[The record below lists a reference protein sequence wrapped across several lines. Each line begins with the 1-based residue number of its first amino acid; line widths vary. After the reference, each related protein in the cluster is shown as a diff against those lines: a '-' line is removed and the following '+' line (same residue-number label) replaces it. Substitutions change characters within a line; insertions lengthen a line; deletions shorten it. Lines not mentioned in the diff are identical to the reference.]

1 MNRRAVKST
10 GSLVLILFLAGCK
23 GGSTLPSYVDVWL
36 SSGNADALDTWKV
49 SSFAPYESGATL
61 LRNSA
66 QFMRQRLDWN
76 WGATAYHSDPLASA
90 RFDYAHVLGLTGQGQ
105 KVAVSDVGFRT
116 THEVFQ
122 DTTIDVV
129 TSIDNKAHGT
139 SVASII
145 AGYASMDDG
154 DSADFTGVA
163 PGAGL
168 ILGNFDTDESLA
180 LVGEAALAQDAV
192 AWNNSWGYPNQPVS
206 TASFNYIFGGNDGP
220 RYLAALRNFA
230 AQGVVVFA
238 LSNTDDLLESDLM
251 PALPVLDSTLTAGW
265 LAVGNAVP
273 TFNSSG
279 ILGLARMSSACLEAA
294 TWCLMADGH
303 WDVADNVGNT
313 SYDAGTGASFAAPQ
327 VSGALALLAEA
338 FPDLTPHDLRLR
350 LLFSADNGFNGFV
363 KAGSLRIDGSDF
375 SHAYSTEFGHG
386 FLDLR
391 AALLPIGAATL
402 QLQEGPVELS
412 AATLSV
418 GGAMGDAVA
427 QGLSEVDVRVTDSLA
442 AGFTLPA
449 DTLTTRS
456 APQTLSARLL
466 SRQSTP
472 TIAPTAAGRVTS
484 FSDLPGTEIALP
496 SEGDLSARL
505 LLPATGSGPVG
516 YGLGLSKHFGTGS
529 SGIDLG
535 LRMASDGGALF
546 GLTGGDAGAGSA
558 MLAVDFGVTQQLGE
572 DGFVRLGASFGLAD
586 PAASGMLTR
595 ADTTQFDSFGLDLGQ
610 SGVFSKGDRL
620 ALSVSLPVAVTLG
633 QAEALLPVVLESG
646 AQTLSAVPIDLAP
659 DSRQLDIGLSYLVPF
674 GSDSDLKLDLQ
685 HSQNYGNQAG
695 MTETAAAIS
704 IRFAF

>member
-1 MNRRAVKST
+1 
-10 GSLVLILFLAGCK
+10 
-23 GGSTLPSYVDVWL
+23 
-36 SSGNADALDTWKV
+36 
-49 SSFAPYESGATL
+49 
-61 LRNSA
+61 
-66 QFMRQRLDWN
+66 
-76 WGATAYHSDPLASA
+76 
-90 RFDYAHVLGLTGQGQ
+90 
-105 KVAVSDVGFRT
+105 
-116 THEVFQ
+116 
-122 DTTIDVV
+122 
-129 TSIDNKAHGT
+129 
-139 SVASII
+139 
-145 AGYASMDDG
+145 
-154 DSADFTGVA
+154 
-163 PGAGL
+163 
-168 ILGNFDTDESLA
+168 
-180 LVGEAALAQDAV
+180 
-192 AWNNSWGYPNQPVS
+192 
-206 TASFNYIFGGNDGP
+206 
-220 RYLAALRNFA
+220 
-230 AQGVVVFA
+230 
-238 LSNTDDLLESDLM
+238 
-251 PALPVLDSTLTAGW
+251 
-265 LAVGNAVP
+265 
-273 TFNSSG
+273 
-279 ILGLARMSSACLEAA
+279 
-294 TWCLMADGH
+294 
-303 WDVADNVGNT
+303 
-313 SYDAGTGASFAAPQ
+313 
-327 VSGALALLAEA
+327 
-338 FPDLTPHDLRLR
+338 
-350 LLFSADNGFNGFV
+350 
-363 KAGSLRIDGSDF
+363 
-375 SHAYSTEFGHG
+375 
-386 FLDLR
+386 
-391 AALLPIGAATL
+391 
-402 QLQEGPVELS
+402 
-412 AATLSV
+412 
-418 GGAMGDAVA
+418 MGDAVA

-633 QAEALLPVVLESG
+633 QAEAMLPVVLESG